1 MEWEPRSSSH
11 SGDTVRAGANWL
23 LLVCLALM
31 VVLGTFL
38 QMQSLSWGMMATELF
53 LILVP
58 VVAYLGLTQQ
68 PVAETLRLHWPGGR
82 VALWS
87 LLVGLG
93 AAPLALVWAEFVT
106 RLLGYEM
113 PLGPEFYPTRLIEVI
128 PFVTA
133 MVVFAPFCEEALFR
147 GVILNVHRGRGA
159 RAAILISSLFFA
171 CFHLSFVRLFVLL
184 PVALILGFVVW
195 QSDSLWP
202 GVLVHA
208 AYNAVSVSLN
218 LVNTLAPQVELAPTA
233 AGASI
238 VIGMVWVIL
247 GLRRFQALRR
257 PDEEGHDLAPR
268 PVGCQAIIP
277 LFLVSL
283 IFISMSGMDLVIGVA
298 PDLLAQGQTK
308 VTLIGQVPEAEWRY
322 VLRDPLD
329 RDIGQVTCRQ
339 YREGEHLVF
348 AYDAHHD
355 ASKGMVE
362 RQPFDVIAREYQM
375 TAWWAPHSG
384 ELWRAELAWKAV
396 ERHGALSAAKG
407 EKGSDPISVRVSRR
421 GEAAE
426 TVDAPRDALLH
437 GEWPW
442 RLRAM
447 PFRAGLAQRA
457 TLVHPGRWGDS
468 PQERE
473 YLAEGVVVIVRGA
486 EPLWTPAGRHIAWR
500 VTVGE
505 DYAAW
510 YDVEYPHDLLSYTDG
525 SVTWL
530 LAE

>member
-1 MEWEPRSSSH
+1 MESEPRL
-11 SGDTVRAGANWL
+11 GVPEVDMGRVGANWL
-23 LLVCLALM
+23 LLICLVLM

-38 QMQSLSWGMMATELF
+38 QLQSLSWGLLATELF

-58 VVAYLGLTQQ
+58 VVAYLGLTKQ
-68 PVAETLRLHWPGGR
+68 PVAETLRLRWPGGR
-82 VALWS
+82 IALWS

-93 AAPLALVWAEFVT
+93 AAPLALVWAEFLT
-106 RLLGYEM
+106 RLVGYEM
-113 PLGPEFYPTRLIEVI
+113 PLGPEFYPTRPIEII

-133 MVVFAPFCEEALFR
+133 MVVAAPICEEVLFR
-147 GVILNVHRGRGA
+147 GVILNVHRKRGA

-195 QSDSLWP
+195 ESDSLWP
-202 GVLVHA
+202 GILAHA

-218 LVNTLAPQVELAPTA
+218 TLNTLAPQVELSPAA

-238 VIGMVWVIL
+238 AIGMVWVIL
-247 GLRRFQALRR
+247 GLRRFSALRR
-257 PDEEGHDLAPR
+257 SGETPDAAPR
-268 PVGCQAIIP
+268 AAGCQAIIP

-283 IFISMSGMDLVIGVA
+283 IFFTMSGMDLVVGAA
-298 PDLLAQGQTK
+298 PELLAQGR
-308 VTLIGQVPEAEWRY
+308 VRIALLPIEPENEWRY

-329 RDIGQVTCRQ
+329 RDMGEAICRQ
-339 YREGEHLVF
+339 YSEQERLVV
-348 AYDAHHD
+348 ACDARYDD
-355 ASKGMVE
+355 SKGLAGRE
-362 RQPFDVIAREYQM
+362 PFDVVARDFQT
-375 TAWWAPHSG
+375 TAWWVPRSG
-384 ELWRAELAWKAV
+384 ELWRAESAWTMS
-396 ERHGALSAAKG
+396 ERHGSFTVAKG
-407 EKGSDPISVRVSRR
+407 EGGSDALAMHVNRG

-426 TVDAPRDALLH
+426 TVDAPRDTLLH

-447 PFRAGLAQRA
+447 SFSAGLAQRA
-457 TLVHPGRWGDS
+457 TLIHPGRWGDS
-468 PQERE
+468 PHERE
-473 YLAEGVVVIVRGA
+473 YLAEEVVVIVRGA
-486 EPLWTPAGRHIAWR
+486 EPLWTPAGRYIAWR

-510 YDVEYPHDLLSYTDG
+510 YDIEYPHTLLSYTDG